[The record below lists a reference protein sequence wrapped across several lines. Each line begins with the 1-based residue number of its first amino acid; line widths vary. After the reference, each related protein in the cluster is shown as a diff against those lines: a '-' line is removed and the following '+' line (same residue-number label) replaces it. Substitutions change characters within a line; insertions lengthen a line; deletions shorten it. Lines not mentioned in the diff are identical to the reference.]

1 MLNGGPMSQPVIQ
14 SASLD
19 DAETLVAFIRP
30 VMGPDRA
37 ERSRRF
43 DSVQARVSHDLTRE
57 LTAQYAGVFTEQ
69 TISTYVRS
77 AVDDLRGSA
86 NAEALPEL
94 ASRLAHHRLTAVR
107 QSLPGNDVT

>member
-1 MLNGGPMSQPVIQ
+1 MSQPVIQ

-19 DAETLVAFIRP
+19 DAETIFAFTGP
-30 VMGPDRA
+30 FTGPDRA

-43 DSVQARVSHDLTRE
+43 DTVQARVGHDLTRE
-57 LTAQYAGVFTEQ
+57 LTAHYAGVFTEQ

-94 ASRLAHHRLTAVR
+94 ASRLAHHRLTAER
-107 QSLPGNDVT
+107 QSLPGTDTNMTPPK